1 MPSGFSKA
9 REVDLF
15 CLPCQAVPVY
25 ALMFPYNSVMD
36 STTYTTDTTQE
47 ALEVQLECFRRMTP
61 QERIAKM
68 SSWSSQ
74 IKRMGFEAIRRR
86 HPEYDDFQVQSKFIE
101 LTYGEQLA
109 EGFRSC
115 LEGKSVEPRR

>member
-1 MPSGFSKA
+1 
-9 REVDLF
+9 
-15 CLPCQAVPVY
+15 
-25 ALMFPYNSVMD
+25 MD

-47 ALEVQLECFRRMTP
+47 ALEMQLECFRRMTP

-86 HPEYDDFQVQSKFIE
+86 HPEYDDIQVQSKFIE

-109 EGFRSC
+109 EGFRRC
-115 LEGKSVEPRR
+115 LEGKSVDPRR